1 MSGVVRFNHGG
12 HRAEQFVAERRHARL
27 YVSNHG
33 GLIKVSLMRTTGQQ
47 PRSGSDGCLNLAV
60 NQSALGSADQWANYR
75 VRIAG
80 ITHLQRL
87 HFRNQSFE
95 EGVVDGRLNDDARA
109 RHADLPLM
117 NEDAKA
123 SG

>member
-1 MSGVVRFNHGG
+1 MSSVVRFNHSGN
-12 HRAEQFVAERRHARL
+12 RAEQFVAERRHAWL

-33 GLIKVSLMRTTGQQ
+33 GLIEVSLMRATGQQ
-47 PRSGSDGCLNLAV
+47 PRSRSHRCLNLVV
-60 NQSALGSADQWANYR
+60 NQSALGSADQRANYR

-87 HFRNQSFE
+87 HFRNESFE
-95 EGVVDGRLNDDARA
+95 EGIVDGRLDDDARA